1 MNCKRALE
9 LIDRRVDGE
18 LTPAEEHILDFHLMG
33 CPDCRSA
40 FQMTRDLS
48 RMMRSLGHP
57 AVPDGMEQRILDRV
71 SADRSRGQSRKSGI
85 RKAFNRTGLALPPIA
100 AALLLVFGIGG
111 RSGQGLSPAGL
122 TQVQPGQVDIAM
134 ADETSLNAKFET
146 RGVKSR
152 DGDPTIRTYPLLA
165 YSREGRL
172 VSF

>member
-9 LIDRRVDGE
+9 LIDRRIDGE

-33 CPDCRSA
+33 CPDCRTA

-57 AVPDGMEQRILDRV
+57 SVPEGMEQRILARV
-71 SADRSRGQSRKSGI
+71 RADRSRGQSRNSGI
-85 RKAFNRTGLALPPIA
+85 RKTFNRAGLALPPIA
-100 AALLLVFGIGG
+100 AALLLVFGVGG
-111 RSGQGLSPAGL
+111 RTSRGLSPAGL
-122 TQVQPGQVDIAM
+122 THVQPGQVDIAM
-134 ADETSLNAKFET
+134 TDEAAHSSKFET